1 MQLQQDPECQQA
13 RLFAAL
19 RADTAPV
26 GLHGGLR
33 DGQADAGSVLR
44 RVRFIPAVKT
54 VKKPLCI
61 GKRARGAGTGYQ
73 NFFFSS
79 VAAQGQCD
87 PTAGSGIFY
96 GIIQQDRDS
105 LLDGSTLAC
114 HHQVIFDIQNTGF
127 SSGRGQGDKGFGCL
141 PDGIG

>member
-1 MQLQQDPECQQA
+1 MQLQQNPECQQA

-79 VAAQGQCD
+79 AAAQGQCD

-96 GIIQQDRDS
+96 GIIQQIIRRGCRTQIPG
-105 LLDGSTLAC
+105 LWYLTARKDGSW
-114 HHQVIFDIQNTGF
+114 
-127 SSGRGQGDKGFGCL
+127 
-141 PDGIG
+141 